1 MDPQVVERAV
11 AELLARFNTVPGS
24 PVIGIVR
31 LAGLVHTDER
41 IAFQEIARQLC
52 AAFSCSF
59 SRAASVE
66 ENMKFLRNML
76 RELHK

>member
-1 MDPQVVERAV
+1 MVERAL
-11 AELLARFNTVPGS
+11 AELLARFNTVAGS
-24 PVIGIVR
+24 PVVGIVR

-41 IAFQEIARQLC
+41 TAFQEIARQLC

-59 SRAASVE
+59 SRAASTK
-66 ENMKFLRNML
+66 ENMAFLPNML